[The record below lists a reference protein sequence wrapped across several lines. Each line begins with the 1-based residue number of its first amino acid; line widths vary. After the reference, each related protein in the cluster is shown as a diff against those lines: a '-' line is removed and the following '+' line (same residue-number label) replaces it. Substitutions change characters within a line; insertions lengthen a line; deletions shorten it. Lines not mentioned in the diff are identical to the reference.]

1 MSKISDDLQVLSC
14 ILNHCDRIERTI
26 ERFGDDKNIF
36 ISDRDYID
44 SVSMNILQIGELAGR
59 LTSNF
64 VDYSKERINW
74 RAIRGM
80 RNLFAHAYGTMDLDR
95 IWDTAITDIP
105 DLKAYCLAELG
116 LDMGFSD
123 SSETLS
129 M

>member
-1 MSKISDDLQVLSC
+1 
-14 ILNHCDRIERTI
+14 
-26 ERFGDDKNIF
+26 
-36 ISDRDYID
+36 
-44 SVSMNILQIGELAGR
+44 MNSLQIGELAGR

-105 DLKAYCLAELG
+105 DLKAYCLDELG